1 MGRDVE
7 TEEATRIGPA
17 GRIAAG
23 LLLAVLGLISCL
35 FAGLGF
41 SDSLSS
47 NTAGRVVLVSV
58 FGAIGLGCFA
68 LAVRLVFNRPRRD
81 GGLMSPFAL
90 RLTAMFFFGI
100 PVISLATGAW
110 RNNHLGLTWV
120 LVMGVIYFSW
130 GVALLRL
137 ASTRSRTSRSR
148 SDRTQR

>member
-1 MGRDVE
+1 ME
-7 TEEATRIGPA
+7 TEESSRIGPA

-47 NTAGRVVLVSV
+47 NTAGRVVLVTV
-58 FGAIGLGCFA
+58 FGAIGLGC
-68 LAVRLVFNRPRRD
+68 LAMAGRLVFNRPKRD

-110 RNNHLGLTWV
+110 RNNHLGLPSV
-120 LVMGVIYFSW
+120 LVLAVIYCSW
-130 GVALLRL
+130 AVALWRL
-137 ASTRSRTSRSR
+137 ASTRSRTSRSP
-148 SDRTQR
+148 SEKTQR